1 LSKCGNLV
9 GVATPTESISVELD
23 PNDIPNYTQTIANYL
38 ENDWKL
44 LIAVV
49 LINGKV
55 LVTFT
60 RPGVK

>member
-1 LSKCGNLV
+1 
-9 GVATPTESISVELD
+9 VATPTESISVELD